1 MSIKNKKLKKV
12 ISVFLSLAMVLLYA
26 QPTFAKSE
34 TPPSAPSTN
43 TDYVEVLNEYGL
55 DGDLV
60 GKIMNV
66 SDHIYFNEAKNALR
80 TDLSDKELS
89 AGYGF
94 SDQQI
99 SDFHTILDGTYQPPE
114 LSKTLPTTRAE
125 RFYLSNQDL
134 TGGVFAVL
142 GTAAAAGPA
151 ALMATWTSV
160 SSALAGPLG
169 TIAGMAVSALGYAF
183 FVDLAAKIVGAIA
196 QGKGVAFY
204 LDWGFPPVSAK
215 IE

>member
-196 QGKGVAFY
+196 QGKRV
-204 LDWGFPPVSAK
+204 
-215 IE
+215 